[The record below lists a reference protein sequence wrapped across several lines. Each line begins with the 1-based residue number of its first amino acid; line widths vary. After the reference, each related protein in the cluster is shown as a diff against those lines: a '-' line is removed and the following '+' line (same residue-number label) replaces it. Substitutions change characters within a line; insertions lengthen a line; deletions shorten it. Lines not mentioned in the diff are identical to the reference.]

1 MAYTDPLSGPFA
13 QVGDA
18 NLKQMQYIIDF
29 INAKGGA
36 LGKKFELVPF
46 DNKSQPSDA
55 LIALKSATDQNMPFI
70 MQCSGSNIAAALIDG
85 VNKHNDR
92 NPDNRIIYLNC
103 GAVATELTN
112 EQCSFWHF
120 RFDLH
125 VGMKAEV
132 MVRALPKETKKV
144 YLINQD
150 YLFGQSVQREVKNF
164 LAKLRPDVQVVGD
177 ELIPLGKVKDFS
189 PYITKINAS
198 GAQALLTGNWG
209 PDMNLLIKAGVDAGA
224 DLRYY
229 TFYAH
234 LAGGPTAIGVG
245 GDNRVLAVMS
255 FSENVAPEI
264 GNKEAEAFTKGFR
277 EKHKFDFSAAG
288 FRTIFEYLQASREQ
302 GRRGRCDQ
310 DRHRAGGSH
319 GQGLPRLRDE
329 DAQGRPP
336 DHQRVLRRYLQEGR
350 EVRRRRHR
358 PRLGD
363 LGDHSGQG
371 RRPAQYLQDEASDRV
386 VNDQRPLSPG
396 ERASPAGG
404 RGAMEVFVVSLLNGL
419 VYGMLLFMLASGLTL
434 ILSHDGRAQFRPCQ
448 RLHAGRLLRLHDQ
461 PLYRLLAG
469 AGRGAAAVRADR
481 RGHRDARAC
490 GASIATAT
498 SPSCCSPSALR

>member
-1 MAYTDPLSGPFA
+1 MRARNWISMLLGLLLTIGGGTAGWSQQTIKVAYTDPLSGPFA

-103 GAVATELTN
+103 GAVAPELTN

-125 VGMKAEV
+125 AAMKAEV
-132 MVRALPKETKKV
+132 MVRALPKDTTKV

-164 LAKLRPDVQVVGD
+164 LTKLRPDVQVVGD
-177 ELIPLGKVKDFS
+177 ELIPLGKIKDFS
-189 PYITKINAS
+189 PYITKIKAS
-198 GAQALLTGNWG
+198 GAQALMTGNWG

-234 LAGGPTAIGVG
+234 LAGGPTAIGAG
-245 GDNRVLAVMS
+245 GENRVLSVMP
-255 FSENVAPEI
+255 FSENVATEI
-264 GNKEAEAFTKGFR
+264 GNAEAEAFIKGFR
-277 EKHKFDFSAAG
+277 DKHKFEFTSAG
-288 FRTIFEYLQASREQ
+288 FRTIFEYLQAAVNK
-302 GRRGRCDQ
+302 
-310 DRHRAGGSH
+310 AGSV
-319 GQGLPRLRDE
+319 
-329 DAQGRPP
+329 DATKIAYALEGMSIKDFLGFETTMRKA
-336 DHQRVLRRYLQEGR
+336 DHQLVGEYFVGLFKKGVKYDAENTGLGWATEVTVLAK
-350 EVRRRRHR
+350 
-358 PRLGD
+358 D
-363 LGDHSGQG
+363 
-371 RRPAQYLQDEASDRV
+371 
-386 VNDQRPLSPG
+386 
-396 ERASPAGG
+396 
-404 RGAMEVFVVSLLNGL
+404 
-419 VYGMLLFMLASGLTL
+419 
-434 ILSHDGRAQFRPCQ
+434 I
-448 RLHAGRLLRLHDQ
+448 DQ
-461 PLYRLLAG
+461 PNTCKMKR
-469 AGRGAAAVRADR
+469 
-481 RGHRDARAC
+481 
-490 GASIATAT
+490 
-498 SPSCCSPSALR
+498 P